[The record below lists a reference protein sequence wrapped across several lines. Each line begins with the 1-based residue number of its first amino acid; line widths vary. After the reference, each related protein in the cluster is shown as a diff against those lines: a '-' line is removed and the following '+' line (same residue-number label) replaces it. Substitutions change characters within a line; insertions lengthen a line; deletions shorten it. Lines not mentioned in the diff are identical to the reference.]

1 MEKTLPLEKATIATT
16 FNRIASRYD
25 LTNRVLSLGL
35 DIWWRKALRRYLPIH
50 HSIRLLDLASGTG
63 DQIFCLM
70 DHVRNIKSAIGIDLA
85 SDMLKRAKKKS
96 EGKPYATNVSFLEA
110 NACRV
115 PLNDETIDCVTMSYG
130 IRNVSDPRQ
139 CLQEMYRVLA
149 PRGRALILEF
159 SLPEN
164 SLLRVL
170 HLFYLRRIVPLIG
183 GLITRNTDA
192 YTYLNKTIET
202 FPYGAVMGSLI
213 EDVGFVNVQV
223 IPFTLGITTLYV
235 AEKE

>member
-1 MEKTLPLEKATIATT
+1 MEKTLPLEKATIAAT
-16 FNRIASRYD
+16 FDQIAPKYD
-25 LTNRVLSLGL
+25 LVNRVLSLGL
-35 DIWWRKALRRYLPIH
+35 DILWRKALRKYLPIH

-63 DQIFCLM
+63 DQIFTLM

-85 SDMLKRAKKKS
+85 KEMLERAKKKS
-96 EGKPYATNVSFLEA
+96 LGKPYSSNVSFLEA
-110 NACRV
+110 DACIV

-130 IRNVSDPRQ
+130 IRNVPDPRK

-159 SLPEN
+159 SLPDN
-164 SLLRVL
+164 PLLRAL
-170 HLFYLRRIVPLIG
+170 HLFYLRRVVPLVG
-183 GLITRNTDA
+183 GLFTRNTDA

-202 FPYGAVMGSLI
+202 FPYGSVMGDLI
-213 EDVGFVNVQV
+213 EDVGFSNVQV
-223 IPFTLGITTLYV
+223 IPFTFGITTLYV